1 MELEFTQGEEEEE
14 NKPIIFYG
22 DEVYLA
28 RSCKDD
34 DRLLF
39 VRDGKLIMAMNTNTW
54 RLQVGGSLD
63 LYGNLK
69 RVSRLELKA
78 ILEA

>member
-1 MELEFTQGEEEEE
+1 MELEFTEDKEEKEE
-14 NKPIIFYG
+14 KPIVFYG

-28 RSCKDD
+28 RSCRDN

-39 VRDGKLIMAMNTNTW
+39 VRDGKLVMAMNTNTW

-69 RVSRLELKA
+69 RVSKLELRA

>member
-1 MELEFTQGEEEEE
+1 MELEFTQEEEE
-14 NKPIIFYG
+14 NNKPITFYG

-28 RSCKDD
+28 RSCQNN

-39 VRDGKLIMAMNTNTW
+39 VRDGKLVMAMNTNTW
-54 RLQVGGSLD
+54 RLQVGSSLD
-63 LYGNLK
+63 LYNNLK

-78 ILEA
+78 IFEA

>member
-1 MELEFTQGEEEEE
+1 MELEFTEDKEEKEAL
-14 NKPIIFYG
+14 PITFYG

-28 RSCKDD
+28 RSCRDN

-39 VRDGKLIMAMNTNTW
+39 VRDGKLVMAMNTNTW

-63 LYGNLK
+63 LYTKL
-69 RVSRLELKA
+69 RQVSKLELRA